1 MKNNNK
7 LMTIIGSLLLFFA
20 TCVWGYAFVVQKQG
34 MEILGPIW
42 LTAWRFL
49 LGGFA
54 LAPFVVFEITK
65 TKRSASE
72 WRYIL
77 KGAFMLGL
85 FLSIAANFQQIA
97 LLFTSVAN
105 SGFITSTYVV
115 LVPIIGLLVWRHHVI
130 FGVWLGIIITF
141 IGLCILSITP
151 SFTIN
156 SGDFLTLISAIFWA
170 LHVLFV
176 GQYVKHISPF
186 LLAATQFLVCA
197 FFSFIM
203 ALLFDKNV
211 FNFSML
217 YEAKDTLF
225 YLSIISVSVGY
236 TVQIIAQKYV
246 NPVPAAIILSLEA
259 VTASIAG
266 WYFLNEIFSTRA
278 IIGCTLMLL
287 GCLLAQTAPFIARY
301 QAKRNHNRS
310 TENTTCKAL

>member
-1 MKNNNK
+1 MKNNTN
-7 LMTIIGSLLLFFA
+7 LMTIFGSFMLFGA

-42 LTAWRFL
+42 LTTWRFL
-49 LGGFA
+49 LGG
-54 LAPFVVFEITK
+54 LILIPFVMFEIANK
-65 TKRSASE
+65 KNSASD

-77 KGAFMLGL
+77 KSACLLGL

-97 LLFTSVAN
+97 LRFTTVAN

-115 LVPIIGLLVWRHHVI
+115 LVPIIALLIWRHHVI

-141 IGLCILSITP
+141 IGLCVLSITP
-151 SFTIN
+151 DFTIN

-176 GQYVKHISPF
+176 GKYVKQISPF
-186 LLAATQFLVCA
+186 LLATAQFLMCA

-203 ALLFDKNV
+203 ALFFDEKS
-211 FNFSML
+211 FYFSML
-217 YEAKDTLF
+217 YAAKDTLF

-236 TVQIIAQKYV
+236 TVQVIAQKYV
-246 NPVPAAIILSLEA
+246 NPIPAAIILSLEA

-266 WYFLNEIFSTRA
+266 WYFLNEKFSNRA
-278 IIGCTLMLL
+278 ILGCSLMLL
-287 GCLLAQTAPFIARY
+287 GCLLAQIAPFITRY
-301 QAKRNHNRS
+301 YRS
-310 TENTTCKAL
+310 KKTKSLN